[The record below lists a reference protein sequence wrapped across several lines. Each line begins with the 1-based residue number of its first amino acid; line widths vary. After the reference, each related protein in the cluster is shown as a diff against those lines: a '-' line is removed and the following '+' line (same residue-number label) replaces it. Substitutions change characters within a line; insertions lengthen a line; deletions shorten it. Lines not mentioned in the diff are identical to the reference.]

1 MKSVGTS
8 ELLQAEFEVEFE
20 GLVLYIIN
28 ITLKTEEAYKGLNTI
43 DIKDIINALIKISD
57 ISSDI
62 DKILRIACLKVI
74 RKVVELE
81 NKNSLTPASTWD
93 SEDWINFKAEIRSK
107 QMMLLKLGV
116 VKLVCN
122 LVAFE

>member
-107 QMMLLKLGV
+107 
-116 VKLVCN
+116 
-122 LVAFE
+122 